1 MSLQRSILA
10 ASLLAAI
17 PTLQAATPTNEEIW
31 QQLQHMQ
38 RLLSEIQQQNQQLQT
53 ENKILKD
60 KIDATEQVAREANDA
75 AEAVTVATEEAV
87 ESVSQNA
94 NKTTLGGY
102 GELHYNSLNDQNG
115 HADKDEI
122 DFHRFVL
129 FFDHQFTDSLRFV
142 SELELEHA
150 LSDKKDIGATELE
163 QAYIEYD
170 INHQFRIASGMVL
183 VPVGIINET
192 HEPVTFYGTERNPIE
207 NKIIPTTWREAGV
220 MLTGQFGSG
229 WRVDFAVLS
238 GLNTISANTYAV
250 RPGRQAVAQAR
261 AKNFAP
267 LLRVKWTGMPGVEWA
282 STLQYQ
288 SDITQG
294 LDATAGRATLF
305 ETHAVIQQG
314 QFGLRAL
321 YARWDLSGSGPQAV
335 GADKQVGWYVEP
347 SYRIHPDFGVF
358 ARFNTWDN
366 QAGDQIASQYQQ
378 WNMGFNWWPH
388 KDVVIKLDYQVQ
400 DVPAGKT
407 EFDGLNI
414 GLGYQF

>member
-1 MSLQRSILA
+1 MCLQRTILA

-17 PTLQAATPTNEEIW
+17 PTLQAATPTNKEIW

-38 RLLSEIQQQNQQLQT
+38 RLLSEIEQQNQQLQT

-60 KIDATEQVAREANDA
+60 KIDATEQVAREANEA

-87 ESVSQNA
+87 EAVSRNA

-115 HADKDEI
+115 NADKDEI

-129 FFDHQFTDSLRFV
+129 FLGHEFSNELRFF
-142 SELELEHA
+142 SELEVEHTVVEA
-150 LSDKKDIGATELE
+150 GSGAVELE
-163 QAYIEYD
+163 QAYIQYD
-170 INHQFRIASGMVL
+170 INDKHQLTGGSFL

-192 HEPVTFYGTERNPIE
+192 HEPNTFYGTERNPVE
-207 NKIIPTTWREAGV
+207 KNIIPTTWWEGGV
-220 MLTGQFGSG
+220 MVSGQLTSG
-229 WRVDFAVLS
+229 FSYDVAFTS
-238 GLNTISANTYAV
+238 GLNTGAGTNYQI
-250 RPGRQAVAQAR
+250 RKGRQQLAQAT
-261 AKNFAP
+261 AKDPAYTGR
-267 LLRVKWTGMPGVEWA
+267 LKWTGIPGVELAA
-282 STLQYQ
+282 SLQYQ
-288 SDITQG
+288 QDITQR
-294 LDATAGRATLF
+294 LDATAGRAILF

-335 GADKQVGWYVEP
+335 GAGKQVGWYVEP

-366 QAGDQIASQYQQ
+366 QAGDQTASQYQQ